1 MQQRISKLRHLIVNN
16 LPVILILILASFY
29 RLYRIEDYMTFL
41 GDEGRDVLVV
51 YNILHGKLTLLG
63 PTSSVGG
70 FFLGPIYYYFMAP
83 FLWLFNYNPVGPA
96 IGVALIGIATVFLL
110 YKIALTL
117 FNKRIALIASF
128 LYSISPL
135 VVTYS
140 RSSWNPNPM
149 PFVSLLTLISVFYA
163 IKKNSLK
170 LFVMCGFLMGIAF
183 QLHYL
188 ALFLGTI
195 VLFYVLFTTVYK
207 SNLKRSIEQF
217 IKRVGAIFLGLII
230 GWSPFLAFEIRHDF
244 IDFKNVFN
252 FVVHSQDTG
261 VSSGLF
267 SIIYDLFFRLFA
279 RTIFGFPPIE
289 HTGIYGNSILWAWS
303 MLALAIGVLSV
314 VILLSNFY
322 KSLNIEF

>member
-140 RSSWNPNPM
+140 RSSWNPNRPVC
-149 PFVSLLTLISVFYA
+149 PSRPDRPPQTRPRIRPAHLDV
-163 IKKNSLK
+163 
-170 LFVMCGFLMGIAF
+170 
-183 QLHYL
+183 
-188 ALFLGTI
+188 
-195 VLFYVLFTTVYK
+195 
-207 SNLKRSIEQF
+207 E
-217 IKRVGAIFLGLII
+217 GAQSRRCELEAG
-230 GWSPFLAFEIRHDF
+230 R
-244 IDFKNVFN
+244 
-252 FVVHSQDTG
+252 
-261 VSSGLF
+261 
-267 SIIYDLFFRLFA
+267 R
-279 RTIFGFPPIE
+279 
-289 HTGIYGNSILWAWS
+289 
-303 MLALAIGVLSV
+303 
-314 VILLSNFY
+314 
-322 KSLNIEF
+322 